1 MVDGDSTGRWKT
13 AGAFLMKESACA
25 KARDRRKYFLFCTK
39 GVLGTLKVESFGT
52 HSNPMN

>member
-13 AGAFLMKESACA
+13 AGVFLMKESACA